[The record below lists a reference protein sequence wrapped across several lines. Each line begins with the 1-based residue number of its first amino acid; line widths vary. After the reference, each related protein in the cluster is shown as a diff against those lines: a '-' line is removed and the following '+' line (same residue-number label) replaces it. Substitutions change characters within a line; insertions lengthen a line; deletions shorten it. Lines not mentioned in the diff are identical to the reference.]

1 MTLEQIESLYG
12 FQFPDRHRK
21 DLEDRS
27 SPIHSAVEFLFPDD
41 PGIRDFVRCNEE
53 LRSGWKKAG
62 VNVVAFATQGCGD
75 FHAYDISETPY
86 QVFVIDPTSDV
97 AESLAAAIAQENA
110 LERYDEWRERIWEIH
125 EEVEAD
131 FEEFGYDHLPFTES

>member
-1 MTLEQIESLYG
+1 MTLEQIESVYG

-27 SPIHSAVEFLFPDD
+27 NQIHSAVEFLFPDD
-41 PGIRDFVRCNEE
+41 PGIRDFVKCNEK

-75 FHAYDISETPY
+75 FFAYDISKTPY
-86 QVFVIDPTSDV
+86 QVFVIDPTWDV
-97 AESLAAAIAQENA
+97 PESLAAATAQENG
-110 LERYDEWRERIWEIH
+110 LEEYDEWRERIWQIH

-131 FEEFGYDHLPFTES
+131 FKEFGYDHPLFKGD